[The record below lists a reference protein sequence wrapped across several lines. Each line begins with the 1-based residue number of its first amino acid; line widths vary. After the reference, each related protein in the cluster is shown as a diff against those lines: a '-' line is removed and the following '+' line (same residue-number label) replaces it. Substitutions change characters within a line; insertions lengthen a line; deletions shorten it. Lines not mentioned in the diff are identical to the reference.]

1 MDEENKQPVR
11 PNDFLKGTIFD
22 PDNPKNQE
30 ILKNLPD
37 KIEVQPPEKK
47 KPTVQEFWKLSEI
60 PTRFRRSD
68 LEMRGVWNE
77 KLNMMIPKL
86 RSEPGF
92 ILAIRGPRG
101 TGKTQLAVE
110 LLRHASTVLGLKT
123 RFTSARDIQLAT
135 TSSFKSQDVTDLQ
148 ILQAL
153 ISVDVLLVDEFDWQP
168 LDKTHYFN
176 TNLFYILDK
185 RYAWCRSTILTSNAT
200 IEQFQQQTD
209 PGILSR
215 MNESGG
221 RIDCDDWQDQRKLRR
236 IR

>member
-1 MDEENKQPVR
+1 MR

-22 PDNPKNQE
+22 PENPLNQQ
-30 ILKNLPD
+30 ILASLPD
-37 KIEVQPPEKK
+37 KVEQPKPEKK

-60 PTRFRRSD
+60 PTRFTRSDLD
-68 LEMRGVWNE
+68 LEMRGAWNE
-77 KLNMMIPKL
+77 KLNLIRPKL
-86 RSEPGF
+86 HSEPGM

-110 LLRHASTVLGLKT
+110 LLKYASTVLGLTT
-123 RFTSARDIQLAT
+123 RFTSARDIQLVT
-135 TSSFKSQDVTDLQ
+135 TSSFKDDRVTDLQ
-148 ILQAL
+148 ILRAF
-153 ISVDVLLVDEFDWQP
+153 IAVDVLLIDEYDWQP
-168 LDKTHYFN
+168 NDRAHYFN